1 VDAVLPKRFR
11 TTQPPLRPAVPVPL
25 GGSAP
30 DTNADANDNGPTNV
44 ASDSTSASTPASASE
59 ADSGTC
65 GTTTTGPLASTISQM
80 ECGDAGQDEDEDEGE
95 GEDESGMFNWTMKLS
110 EFGAELISDPPTRT
124 RFVRDDSLLKQLG
137 KIKAIDNLTSESSV
151 RDLLYQTWSM
161 TAGFK
166 RHANYKRV
174 TNGIGLVHFLFPV
187 MMHVCVPQCE
197 LTYQPNTAVEF
208 WLVGVVSVALAFYR

>member
-1 VDAVLPKRFR
+1 
-11 TTQPPLRPAVPVPL
+11 
-25 GGSAP
+25 
-30 DTNADANDNGPTNV
+30 
-44 ASDSTSASTPASASE
+44 
-59 ADSGTC
+59 
-65 GTTTTGPLASTISQM
+65 M
-80 ECGDAGQDEDEDEGE
+80 ECGDAGEDEDEDEDE

-110 EFGAELISDPPTRT
+110 EFGAELISDPPTRS

-187 MMHVCVPQCE
+187 MMHVFVPQCE
-197 LTYQPNTAVEF
+197 LTYLPHSDSYLYLLPVERQRHRNN
-208 WLVGVVSVALAFYR
+208 AH